1 MKQRNM
7 PNRCLTSTSFL
18 QEAAIKGDIII
29 NVKDDFF
36 VEPFLGGPHR
46 SKLPRDVRHVDTTGR
61 PQFSVTEERVCEINE
76 SRRVYHKFLKE
87 KMDNVPIAF
96 RDDAKKLL
104 DSYQREIMRVRV
116 GGRSARARGPPGSLR
131 GPRATRRGRRSR
143 RTRRARPRG
152 RRPGRG

>member
-1 MKQRNM
+1 M

-18 QEAAIKGDIII
+18 QEAEIKGDIII

-87 KMDNVPIAF
+87 KMDNVPKAF

-104 DSYQREIMRVRV
+104 DSYQREIARKSKPRAILSHRGYWAGELPSKAVWPRRAAAELDAARRVW
-116 GGRSARARGPPGSLR
+116 GGR
-131 GPRATRRGRRSR
+131 RRG
-143 RTRRARPRG
+143 AAA
-152 RRPGRG
+152 